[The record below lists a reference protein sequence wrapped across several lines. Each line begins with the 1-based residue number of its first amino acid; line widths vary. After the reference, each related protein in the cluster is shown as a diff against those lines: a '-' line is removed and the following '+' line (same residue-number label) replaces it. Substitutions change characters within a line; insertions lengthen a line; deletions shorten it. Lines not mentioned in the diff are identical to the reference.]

1 MYSQQNSD
9 LVGVPQATLQQWLL
23 QAQTALNNLM
33 TGQQVVQLSYAQGS
47 GNRFVTYK
55 PSDMGAL
62 RGYIAELRAAL
73 NLGGNRSPIT
83 PYFNSGGRGRHDG

>member
-9 LVGVPQATLQQWLL
+9 LVGIPQETLQTWLL

-33 TGQQVVQLSYAQGS
+33 TGGQVVQVQYGQGD
-47 GNRFVTYK
+47 GNRMVTYK
-55 PSDMGAL
+55 PADMGNL

-73 NLGGNRSPIT
+73 GLGGRRGPIT
-83 PYFNSGGRGRHDG
+83 PFFTSGGRGRHDG